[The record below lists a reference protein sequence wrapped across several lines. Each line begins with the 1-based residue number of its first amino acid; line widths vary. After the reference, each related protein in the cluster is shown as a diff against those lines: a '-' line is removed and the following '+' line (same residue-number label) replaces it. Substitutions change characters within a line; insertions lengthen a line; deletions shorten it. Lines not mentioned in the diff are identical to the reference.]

1 MIKFPAIFESFPEVR
16 FVIWSHLYIV
26 NWCTFLLWRHPEV
39 FGDRG
44 TAAFPTPSTVVA
56 LTLRSSTVSKTGFRF
71 TSSNEEN
78 TLSFVLVA
86 ATSLCRS
93 SWMCDPKLH
102 VLSTVDSWF
111 LQPFFF
117 GIRGAC
123 SHGNS
128 RQCQLLRNSNAW
140 HVILI
145 EVKGSPWIT
154 MGLVFKSCASPAA
167 GIPQMTQKM
176 KKIANA
182 WAKRALLC
190 VAVQRS

>member
-16 FVIWSHLYIV
+16 FVTWSHLYIV

-56 LTLRSSTVSKTGFRF
+56 YTLRSSTVSKTGFRF

-111 LQPFFF
+111 LQQFFF

-145 EVKGSPWIT
+145 EVKGSPWDWCSN
-154 MGLVFKSCASPAA
+154 LVLLLQLEYLKWLKRC
-167 GIPQMTQKM
+167 
-176 KKIANA
+176 KILPTPEP
-182 WAKRALLC
+182 KGPRC